1 MVEAILPGTYI
12 SVRDE
17 GLISAG
23 SVSTGNIG
31 IVGTAAKGAI
41 DTIQL
46 IGSFSEAKEIFGD
59 SDPLSQDN
67 KSPLTLIRALEL
79 LYNNG
84 GKTVYAVRTAS
95 KNRAKASY
103 LLKDGTTTVLK
114 LEAKGSPGSWGNGIG
129 IKITDIPPIDDKDKT
144 TSKKIELIYGAV
156 QETYFFTPGAKT
168 VADLQK
174 TLNERSVLVTA
185 PELASTSANKSPDNT
200 DNKVENF
207 SGGNDGTDAGKEEYQ
222 SSLALL
228 ENDIINIVLLAG
240 QDNSPWA
247 GEVLEGHLK
256 YTAGI
261 KRERIGLIGSGLSD
275 DDQKE
280 DIDAIANHSLE
291 NDRLIF
297 VAPGIRVTNRVN
309 RKQQDKLSGGYTAAA
324 IAGLLSSLP
333 VQTSPTNKTL
343 SLSGLSTEFNA
354 SQLEKLVSHQVLVV
368 GKQEGYRV
376 IKGITTHRGAW
387 QQITTRRIVDYA
399 IYGVR
404 SGCNPYIGKLNNER
418 VRGAMKATLDAF
430 LTRMVNDEALVGYSI
445 EVSATRAQEVAG
457 VAMVTMTLQPTF
469 SIDFIKVTMYLG

>member
-59 SDPLSQDN
+59 SDPLSQEN
-67 KSPLTLIRALEL
+67 QSPLTLIRALEL

-95 KNRAKASY
+95 KSRAKATY
-103 LLKDGTTTVLK
+103 QIKDGTTALLK
-114 LEAKGSPGSWGNGIG
+114 LEAKGSPGSWGNGIR
-129 IKITDIPPIDDKDKT
+129 IKITDIAPADDKDKT
-144 TSKKIELIYGAV
+144 ISKKIDLTYGAV
-156 QETYFFTPGAKT
+156 QETYFFTPGTKS

-174 TLNERSVLVTA
+174 TLNERSILVTA
-185 PELASTSANKSPDNT
+185 PEISSTSANKSPNNT
-200 DNKVENF
+200 DKVEPF
-207 SGGNDGTDAGKEEYQ
+207 SGGNDGADAGKDEYQ

-240 QDNSPWA
+240 QDNSDWG

-261 KRERIGLIGSGLSD
+261 KRERIGIIGSGLTD
-275 DDQKE
+275 DDQK
-280 DIDAIANHSLE
+280 DDLDTIANHSLE

-297 VAPGIRVTNRVN
+297 VAPGLKVTNRVN

-354 SQLEKLVSHQVLVV
+354 SQLEKLVSRQVLVV

-376 IKGITTHRGAW
+376 IKGITTNRGAW

-418 VRGAMKATLDAF
+418 VRGAMKATLDSF

-445 EVSATRAQEVAG
+445 EVSATRAQEIAG
-457 VAMVTMTLQPTF
+457 KAMVTMTLQPTF
-469 SIDFIKVTMYLG
+469 SIDFVKVTMYLG